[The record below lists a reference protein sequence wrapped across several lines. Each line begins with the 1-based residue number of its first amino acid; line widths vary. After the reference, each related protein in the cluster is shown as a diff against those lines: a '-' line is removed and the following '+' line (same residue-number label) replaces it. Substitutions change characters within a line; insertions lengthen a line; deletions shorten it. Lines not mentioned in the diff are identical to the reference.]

1 MERLQAALEIARKK
15 RQANQTATDAEP
27 AFRSDEPVQQ
37 GGRDG
42 GSSGWRDM
50 ATFLPDPRLLNENRI
65 VTLKSDSGYP
75 SFDMLQTKV
84 LLQMAKNNWTRLA
97 ITSPTVGC
105 GKTTVVSN
113 LAIGFL
119 RQTDKRVIVLEMDMR
134 RPMMSSILG
143 IEADDS
149 VADVLEDRTPL
160 GHQAVRL
167 GTNVALSV
175 NPGPVRNPAN
185 LFMKEKTAQ
194 VLDRIEEEYA
204 PDLMIF
210 DMPPMLV
217 SDDAT
222 AFLKNVDCALIVA
235 GSGKSTV
242 WHVDS
247 CEKEIAQYTNVLGTV
262 LNMSDSSETT
272 YGEPYGATAA
282 QEAV

>member
-15 RQANQTATDAEP
+15 RRATEP
-27 AFRSDEPVQQ
+27 ATSPESATGPIETAHHVVK
-37 GGRDG
+37 GGGTD
-42 GSSGWRDM
+42 SWSDM

-65 VTLKSDSGYP
+65 VTLKSNSGYP

-84 LLQMAKNNWTRLA
+84 LLQMAKNDWTRLA

-160 GHQAVRL
+160 AHQAVRL

-217 SDDAT
+217 NDDAT

-242 WHVDS
+242 SHVDS

-262 LNMSDSSETT
+262 LNMCDSSDTT
-272 YGEPYGATAA
+272 YGEQYGNAPA

>member
-15 RQANQTATDAEP
+15 RAVSQP
-27 AFRSDEPVQQ
+27 APIADSTSSADETVQKNAQ
-37 GGRDG
+37 D
-42 GSSGWRDM
+42 SADGWRDM

-65 VTLKSDSGYP
+65 VTLKSNSGYP

-143 IEADDS
+143 IETEDS

-160 GHQAVRL
+160 AHQAVRL

-185 LFMKEKTAQ
+185 LFMKDKTAQ
-194 VLDRIEEEYA
+194 VLDRIEQA
-204 PDLMIF
+204 VHF
-210 DMPPMLV
+210 DRRELWA
-217 SDDAT
+217 SSS
-222 AFLKNVDCALIVA
+222 LGRRSSSSCRCRCRH
-235 GSGKSTV
+235 STRRRT
-242 WHVDS
+242 W
-247 CEKEIAQYTNVLGTV
+247 YR
-262 LNMSDSSETT
+262 
-272 YGEPYGATAA
+272 
-282 QEAV
+282 